1 MRNLIIK
8 REKSFVGCAGKY
20 KVYMVDQSS
29 ADLKIKKEPC
39 RKLGVLKNGEEAVF
53 QIPNEEVKIYIIA
66 GSASKSYCNEM
77 VILPAG
83 QDDIYLSGKAKYNPF
98 KGNPYRLSGPV
109 SEETKKNRKGSNKIA
124 TFVMLGAL
132 IFGFVVGF
140 INGLSSDEKLLEPE
154 TFSVDNMQIT
164 LIQEFVEVPY
174 DDFDAAYQTT
184 DMLVL
189 VVKESKPI
197 AEGYEDLT
205 LEEYAEL
212 LITGQENSGL
222 VCSDLKN
229 ENGLCYFEY
238 QATIDEETYY
248 YKDYAYES
256 NDAFW
261 NITFICYNEDALVA
275 NTNSISEWASSVTFT
290 ESV

>member
-1 MRNLIIK
+1 MRNLVIK
-8 REKSFVGCAGKY
+8 REKSFVGCLGKY
-20 KVYMVDQSS
+20 KVYIADPNSN
-29 ADLKIKKEPC
+29 DLKIKKESC
-39 RKLGVLKNGEEAVF
+39 RKLGVLKNGEEVVF
-53 QIPNEEVKIYIIA
+53 QIPDEEVKIYIIA
-66 GSASKSYCNEM
+66 GPASKSYCNEM

-83 QDDIYLSGKAKYNPF
+83 QDDVYLSGKAKYNPF

-154 TFSVDNMQIT
+154 TFNVDNMQIT

-205 LEEYAEL
+205 LEQYAGL
-212 LITGQENSGL
+212 LITGQEDAGL

-229 ENGLCYFEY
+229 KNGLCYFEY
-238 QATIDEETYY
+238 QATVDGETYY
-248 YKDYAYES
+248 CKDYTYES

-261 NITFICYNEDALVA
+261 NVTFICYDETTLVA
-275 NTNSISEWASSVTFT
+275 NTASISEWAQSVEFNET
-290 ESV
+290 V

>member
-1 MRNLIIK
+1 MRSLVIK

-20 KVYMVDQSS
+20 KVYMVDPSS
-29 ADLKIKKEPC
+29 NDLKIKKEPC
-39 RKLGVLKNGEEAVF
+39 KKLGVLKNGEEAVF
-53 QIPNEEVKIYIIA
+53 QIPDEEVKIYIIA
-66 GSASKSYCNEM
+66 GQASKSYCNEM

-83 QDDIYLSGKAKYNPF
+83 QEDVYLLGKAKYNPF

-124 TFVMLGAL
+124 TFIMLGAL

-154 TFSVDNMQIT
+154 TFNVDNMQIT

-189 VVKESKPI
+189 VVKEAKPI

-205 LEEYAEL
+205 LEQYAGL
-212 LITGQENSGL
+212 LITGQEDAGL

-229 ENGLCYFEY
+229 ENGLYYFEY
-238 QATIDEETYY
+238 QATVEGQTYY

-261 NITFICYNEDALVA
+261 HVTFICYDETTLVA
-275 NTNSISEWASSVTFT
+275 NTASISEWASSVKFSET
-290 ESV
+290 V